1 MCVGW
6 GRDFDEH
13 RPFCGDLANPIKH
26 QRVQMRIEIGRTAK
40 ALDQGDGAGGG
51 VLPLNARLFDEVA
64 VEGTVDDLQ
73 HRGDEV
79 EVDGKQAAQRYGE

>member
-1 MCVGW
+1 MGW

-51 VLPLNARLFDEVA
+51 VLRIWRNWLHVPVKPLA
-64 VEGTVDDLQ
+64 
-73 HRGDEV
+73 
-79 EVDGKQAAQRYGE
+79 